1 MKKLF
6 ALLLVASVVFNASAQ
21 TSTTETKPAAD
32 VLLLKQPR
40 FDFGKIQQGRPVT
53 HLFEIVNTGTE
64 PIRLENVQASC
75 GCTTPEWSKDAIAP
89 GASATIRVG
98 YNSATEGP
106 FEKTVAIT
114 YNGGLN
120 KNIVI
125 SGNVYKAPA
134 TPAPVNP
141 SLTLFKANI
150 Q

>member
-1 MKKLF
+1 MKKIF
-6 ALLLVASVVFNASAQ
+6 ALLLVASTVFSASAQ
-21 TSTTETKPAAD
+21 TSITETKPAAD
-32 VLLLKQPR
+32 VLLLKQPSY
-40 FDFGKIQQGRPVT
+40 DFGKIQQGRPVT

-75 GCTTPEWSKDAIAP
+75 GCTTPEWNRDPIAP

-98 YNSATEGP
+98 YNSAAEGP
-106 FEKTVAIT
+106 FQKTVAIT
-114 YNGGLN
+114 YNGGLS

-141 SLTLFKANI
+141 SLTLFKVNT